1 MEGQCDEIIK
11 HLVLEN
17 AACLKDSV
25 LTESLLVGGAVRKQ
39 KVSAKLPSFRRLLEL
54 DKLGVSC
61 FEQVLVKC
69 GAISLKDSRQVN
81 ETLHAD
87 F

>member
-1 MEGQCDEIIK
+1 M
-11 HLVLEN
+11 
-17 AACLKDSV
+17 

-87 F
+87 FWWAQGADLSQLVIFGVHVS